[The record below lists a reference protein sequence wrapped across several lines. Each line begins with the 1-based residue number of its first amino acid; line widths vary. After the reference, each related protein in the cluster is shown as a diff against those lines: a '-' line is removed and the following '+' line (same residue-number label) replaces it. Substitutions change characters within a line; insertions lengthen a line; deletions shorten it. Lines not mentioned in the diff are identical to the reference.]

1 MATTLKPNILLLSS
15 KRSQNLCIYQ
25 QCRFKSVK
33 FREISRF
40 SCFKVESFIQKTTS
54 HSKTSPLEE
63 STSKDNYS
71 IVIGTLNKWLKL
83 KIFPMA
89 AVLVMGSFLLMPTK
103 GRDSAA
109 WAVSGGVMGGGS
121 FPSSSSSPSSSSYDC
136 STTYI
141 YNDDHSRA
149 DDVGDP
155 VAGAMLLLFFFSI
168 TIVIPLIIVISKKSS
183 ISKIQ
188 VGLLVNGQ
196 SLKNYL
202 NLIAKTAATTT
213 STGREELLDDTI
225 DSLNRHRDNWVFGYS
240 SVNTVWDPKDVE
252 KVFNRLCYAER
263 KKFDKETLVNLP
275 NMKKESKTSRVQD
288 VDEFRNTYMVVT
300 ILVSFPGNRKVPIVK
315 NSEDLDQALKKLKIY
330 NSKITLMGVNVLWTP
345 QKANEILSREKLQ
358 KLYPLLRPFNK

>member
-1 MATTLKPNILLLSS
+1 MATTLKPNVLLLSS
-15 KRSQNLCIYQ
+15 KRIQNLCIYQ

-33 FREISRF
+33 FRGISRF
-40 SCFKVESFIQKTTS
+40 SCLKVESLIQKTTS
-54 HSKTSPLEE
+54 RSKTSPLEE
-63 STSKDNYS
+63 SALKNNYTV
-71 IVIGTLNKWLKL
+71 VIETLNKWLKL

-121 FPSSSSSPSSSSYDC
+121 FPSSSSSSSSDDC
-136 STTYI
+136 STMYT
-141 YNDDHSRA
+141 YNDYSDSDHHSRA

-155 VAGAMLLLFFFSI
+155 VAGAILVLFFFSI
-168 TIVIPLIIVISKKSS
+168 TIVIPLIK
-183 ISKIQ
+183 

-196 SLKNYL
+196 SLKSYL
-202 NLIAKTAATTT
+202 NLIAKTADTST
-213 STGREELLDDTI
+213 STGREELLDGDYQIITCMTV
-225 DSLNRHRDNWVFGYS
+225 LQ
-240 SVNTVWDPKDVE
+240 VNIVWEFEDVE
-252 KVFNRLCYAER
+252 KIFNRLCYAER
-263 KKFDKETLVNLP
+263 KIFDEETLVNLQ

-300 ILVSFPGNRKVPIVK
+300 ILVSFPANRKVPIIK
-315 NSEDLDQALKKLKIY
+315 NSGDLDRALKKLKIY

-345 QKANEILSREKLQ
+345 QKANEILSREELQ